1 MAGPFVYNI
10 IPGKSGKRAFD
21 VKISNGHIVHIIYM
35 AQIYGLHY
43 DFRYIL
49 RRSYTYRCSTPLHR
63 PTCVCIYHSHTYTP
77 TNTLVKT
84 LNASN
89 GHSPY
94 TIYILYVYRR
104 AHGEKSRGVV
114 FLFARG
120 VRPPLGHRGEGCSSA
135 RIDV

>member
-1 MAGPFVYNI
+1 LYI
-10 IPGKSGKRAFD
+10 IPDKSGKRAFD
-21 VKISNGHIVHIIYM
+21 VKISDGNIVCIIYIYM
-35 AQIYGLHY
+35 TQIYDLHN
-43 DFRYIL
+43 DFRYIPH
-49 RRSYTYRCSTPLHR
+49 RAYTYRCSTPLHK
-63 PTCVCIYHSHTYTP
+63 PTCIHHSNTHTP

-94 TIYILYVYRR
+94 TTYNIYVYKNEYRR
-104 AHGEKSRGVV
+104 ARGEKSRGVV

-120 VRPPLGHRGEGCSSA
+120 VRPPFGHRGEGCSRA